1 MAAFAAP
8 DGIAVEFL
16 DRGRGPA
23 VLLLHGF
30 AANAGVNW
38 ERSGVIRAL
47 AEAGY
52 RVLAPDLR
60 GHGRSGTPH
69 ETEAYGAAR
78 FVDDATG
85 LLDHLGLGA
94 AAVAGYSLG
103 ARVAMLATEADPR
116 FTSLVLGGAGAR
128 SLAGPDEQAAETLAA
143 AMEAPRASEVS
154 GRGRAFRSFAEATG
168 SDLEALAAMQRA
180 LPSWPTPVPAGIGVP
195 VLVVA
200 GADDDLAGPPGPLA
214 ETFPNGQAA
223 TVPGNHMNAVT
234 NRAFSETL
242 VSFLD
247 RLARW

>member
-1 MAAFAAP
+1 MATFAAT
-8 DGIAVEFL
+8 DGTIVGFL
-16 DRGRGPA
+16 DRGQGPA

-38 ERSGVIRAL
+38 ERSGVIGAL
-47 AEAGY
+47 ADAGY
-52 RVLAPDLR
+52 RVLAADLR

-69 ETEAYGAAR
+69 QPEAYGAAR

-94 AAVAGYSLG
+94 AAIVGYSLG
-103 ARVAMLATEADPR
+103 SRVAMLAAAADPR
-116 FTSLVLGGAGAR
+116 FRAVVLGGAGAR
-128 SLAGPDEQAAETLAA
+128 SMTDPDEQTAESLAA

-168 SDLEALAAMQRA
+168 SDLVALAALQRA
-180 LPSWPTPVPAGIGVP
+180 LPSWPAPVPAGIRVP

-200 GADDDLAGPPGPLA
+200 GTNDDLAGPPGPLA
-214 ETFPNGQAA
+214 ERFPNGQAA

-234 NRAFSETL
+234 NRAFAEA
-242 VSFLD
+242 VVGFLD
-247 RLARW
+247 RLPRW